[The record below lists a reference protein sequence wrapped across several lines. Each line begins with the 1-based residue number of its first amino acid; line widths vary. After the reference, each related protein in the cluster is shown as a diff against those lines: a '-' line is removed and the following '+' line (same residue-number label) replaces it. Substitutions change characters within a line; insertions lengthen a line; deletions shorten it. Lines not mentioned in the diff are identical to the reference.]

1 MQPRKKLWWGLGA
14 LLILLI
20 FGLGSWWYMAR
31 SKSVDVI
38 IVKPVTEPLMITRDV
53 TLAPLHSAT
62 VSPAASGPIV
72 GPVPTVGTNVSVND
86 HLFTIDVSPY
96 EAQLARAR
104 SAASEASA
112 APIVPPVNTPAVTE
126 AQQLLQQG
134 IITQAEYAK
143 IVAREQAKQPSV
155 YAPSAA
161 AAPDTSTIERQIAAA
176 NVTAPVAGKVTAV
189 YVTADGVAVQDRP
202 ALVIASLSPLA
213 GEMALPNAIAE
224 TVQQARTAPETILT
238 LRINGHDYFGE
249 MTALSPTGGSV
260 TALKFRFDN
269 PGEVLQPATSYP
281 LTLKLPTKM
290 PLIHLPRSS
299 NIGDDTVYIV
309 DANGLIDARHV
320 ITAYV
325 DGDDWVVLAGLTAG
339 ERVVAKPAPHLEIGM
354 HVDVRA

>member
-20 FGLGSWWYMAR
+20 LGPGSWWYMAH
-31 SKSVDVI
+31 SKSVDVV

-53 TLAPLHSAT
+53 TLAPLYSAT
-62 VSPAASGPIV
+62 VSPTASGPIV

-104 SAASEASA
+104 NAASEAA
-112 APIVPPVNTPAVTE
+112 APAAPPVNTPAITE

-155 YAPSAA
+155 DTPSAA

-176 NVTAPVAGKVTAV
+176 NVVAPVAGKVTAV
-189 YVTADGVAVQDRP
+189 YITADGVAVQDRP
-202 ALVIASLSPLA
+202 ALVIASLSPLV
-213 GEMALPNAIAE
+213 GEMALPNALTEA
-224 TVQQARTAPETILT
+224 VQQARTAPETTLT
-238 LRINGHDYFGE
+238 LRVNGHDYFGE
-249 MTALSPTGGSV
+249 MTALSPTGGDV

-269 PGEVLQPATSYP
+269 PGEVLQPATPYP
-281 LTLKLPTKM
+281 LTLKLPTKV
-290 PLIHLPRSS
+290 PLIHLPRRS

-309 DANGLIDARHV
+309 DVNGLIDARHV
-320 ITAYV
+320 TTAYV
-325 DGDDWVVLAGLTAG
+325 NGNDWVVLTGLAAG
-339 ERVVAKPAPHLEIGM
+339 ERVVAEPAPHLEIGM

>member
-1 MQPRKKLWWGLGA
+1 MQPRKKLWWGLSV

-20 FGLGSWWYMAR
+20 LGLGSWWYMAR
-31 SKSVDVI
+31 SKSVDVV

-53 TLAPLHSAT
+53 TLAPLYSAT
-62 VSPAASGPIV
+62 VSPAASGPIL

-104 SAASEASA
+104 NATSEASA
-112 APIVPPVNTPAVTE
+112 APAAPPVNTPAITE

-155 YAPSAA
+155 YTPSAA

-202 ALVIASLSPLA
+202 ALVIASLSPLV
-213 GEMALPNAIAE
+213 GEMPLPNALTEA
-224 TVQQARTAPETILT
+224 VQQARTAPETTLT
-238 LRINGHDYFGE
+238 LRVNGHDYFGE
-249 MTALSPTGGSV
+249 MTALSPTGGDV

-269 PGEVLQPATSYP
+269 PGEMLQPATLYP
-281 LTLKLPTKM
+281 LTLKLPTKVS
-290 PLIHLPRSS
+290 LIHLPRRS

-309 DANGLIDARHV
+309 TADGMIDARHV
-320 ITAYV
+320 TTAYV
-325 DGDDWVVLAGLTAG
+325 DGDDWVVLEGLTAG
-339 ERVVAKPAPHLEIGM
+339 ERVIAEPAPHLEIGM

>member
-1 MQPRKKLWWGLGA
+1 MQPRKKLWWGLGI

-20 FGLGSWWYMAR
+20 LGLGGWWYMAR

-53 TLAPLHSAT
+53 TLAPLYSAT

-104 SAASEASA
+104 NAASEAASPA
-112 APIVPPVNTPAVTE
+112 TPPVNTPAITE

-155 YAPSAA
+155 DTPSAA

-176 NVTAPVAGKVTAV
+176 NVIAPVAGKVTAV
-189 YVTADGVAVQDRP
+189 YITADGVAVQDRP
-202 ALVIASLSPLA
+202 ALVIASLSPLV
-213 GEMALPNAIAE
+213 GEMALPNALTEA
-224 TVQQARTAPETILT
+224 VQQARTAPETTLT
-238 LRINGHDYFGE
+238 LRVNGHDYFGE
-249 MTALSPTGGSV
+249 MTALSPTGGDV

-269 PGEVLQPATSYP
+269 PGEVLQPATPYP
-281 LTLKLPTKM
+281 LTLKLTTKI
-290 PLIHLPRSS
+290 PLIHLPRRS

-320 ITAYV
+320 TTAYV
-325 DGDDWVVLAGLTAG
+325 NGNDWVVLAGLAAG
-339 ERVVAKPAPHLEIGM
+339 ERVVAEPAPHLEIGM
-354 HVDVRA
+354 HVDVRT

>member
-20 FGLGSWWYMAR
+20 LGLGSWWYMAR

-53 TLAPLHSAT
+53 TLAPLYSAT

-104 SAASEASA
+104 NAASGVSA
-112 APIVPPVNTPAVTE
+112 PAAPPVNTPAVTE

-155 YAPSAA
+155 YTPSAA

-202 ALVIASLSPLA
+202 ALVIASLSPLV
-213 GEMALPNAIAE
+213 GEMPLPNALTE
-224 TVQQARTAPETILT
+224 SVQQARTAPETTLT
-238 LRINGHDYFGE
+238 LRVNGHDYFGE
-249 MTALSPTGGSV
+249 MTALSPT
-260 TALKFRFDN
+260 
-269 PGEVLQPATSYP
+269 
-281 LTLKLPTKM
+281 
-290 PLIHLPRSS
+290 
-299 NIGDDTVYIV
+299 VYIV
-309 DANGLIDARHV
+309 TADGLIDARHV
-320 ITAYV
+320 TTAYV
-325 DGDDWVVLAGLTAG
+325 DGDDWVVLAGLAVG
-339 ERVVAKPAPHLEIGM
+339 ERVIAAPAPHLEIGM

>member
-20 FGLGSWWYMAR
+20 LGPGSWWYMAR

-53 TLAPLHSAT
+53 TLAPLYSAT

-104 SAASEASA
+104 NAASEAA
-112 APIVPPVNTPAVTE
+112 APAAPPVNTPAITE

-155 YAPSAA
+155 DTPPAVAT
-161 AAPDTSTIERQIAAA
+161 PDTSTIERQIAAA
-176 NVTAPVAGKVTAV
+176 NVTAPVTGKVTAV

-202 ALVIASLSPLA
+202 ALVIASLSPLV
-213 GEMALPNAIAE
+213 GEMALPNALTEA
-224 TVQQARTAPETILT
+224 VQQARTAPETTLT
-238 LRINGHDYFGE
+238 LRVNGHDYFGE
-249 MTALSPTGGSV
+249 MTALSPTGGDV

-269 PGEVLQPATSYP
+269 PGEVLQPATPYP
-281 LTLKLPTKM
+281 LTLKLPTKI
-290 PLIHLPRSS
+290 PLIHLPRRS
-299 NIGDDTVYIV
+299 NIGEDTVYIV

-320 ITAYV
+320 TTAYV
-325 DGDDWVVLAGLTAG
+325 NGNDWVVLAGLAAG
-339 ERVVAKPAPHLEIGM
+339 ERVVAEPAPHLEIGM